1 MKLIK
6 DASKLHKMWSVRMA
20 VVSVLTSLQEVIPL
34 WEGIVPDNV
43 FLILGAVA
51 STGVVIGRA
60 IDQGISR

>member
-1 MKLIK
+1 MRLIP
-6 DASKLHKMWSVRMA
+6 DVSKLHKMWSVRMA
-20 VVSVLTSLQEVIPL
+20 VISVLTSMQEVLPM

-60 IDQGISR
+60 IDQGISQ